1 MYYVA
6 NMCLFLC
13 TMLLF
18 FNNKKPV
25 LFTTLITVPIE
36 QFFERSRRIFLKFD
50 LLNACFQ
57 YVNLFALNLAT
68 SDFVDDFHFILVLPA
83 LL

>member
-1 MYYVA
+1 
-6 NMCLFLC
+6 
-13 TMLLF
+13 MLLF

-25 LFTTLITVPIE
+25 LFTTLITIPIE
-36 QFFERSRRIFLKFD
+36 QFFERSRRVFLEFD

-57 YVNLFALNLAT
+57 YINLFTLKLAT
-68 SDFVDDFHFILVLPA
+68 SDFSDYFHFVLVLPA